1 MPSWPDKSALKH
13 ALFTLFISLVLV
25 SCSASATPELA
36 PQPLPT
42 PSAAPE
48 DIFQVVAWM
57 DNPEP
62 EHNERVILS
71 GSLIKNGVYLG
82 GMAMYA
88 MWPDETQERGVP
100 NCSVQVIYQR
110 GVCTIDASKYL
121 VDVYVPITVTFEY
134 RDQIYIGHTGF
145 TPR

>member
-1 MPSWPDKSALKH
+1 M
-13 ALFTLFISLVLV
+13 LV
-25 SCSASATPELA
+25 SCSASATPEPA

-42 PSAAPE
+42 PSATPE

-82 GMAMYA
+82 GMAMHA
-88 MWPDETQERGVP
+88 MWPDGTQERGVP

-110 GVCTIDASKYL
+110 GVCTIDASKYP
-121 VDVYVPITVTFEY
+121 VDVYVPITITFEY